1 VLYIHGTGR
10 LLNVLN
16 NSLKEVTPPTLLIN
30 LSLYFVISVKT
41 ETRGIECIQYTTP
54 RPISIK

>member
-1 VLYIHGTGR
+1 MLDFISYTISVLYVHGTGR

-30 LSLYFVISVKT
+30 LITLFCNFS
-41 ETRGIECIQYTTP
+41 ED
-54 RPISIK
+54 